1 MTGQD
6 IENKAINDFK
16 DALLK
21 INGALL
27 KSGTDTSEAV
37 IMLPREDFNWWFT
50 VLQYPNSPASK
61 FLKYDPDNKTEF
73 ILAGIKVRSFGK

>member
-1 MTGQD
+1 MTQN
-6 IENKAINDFK
+6 IENQAVKSFTE
-16 DALLK
+16 ALLA

-27 KSGTDTSEAV
+27 KSGSNKDEAV

-61 FLKYDPDNKTEF
+61 FFKYDPQDLNEF
-73 ILAGIKVRSFGK
+73 TLAGIKVRSFGK

>member
-1 MTGQD
+1 MTQN
-6 IENKAINDFK
+6 IENQAVKSFTE
-16 DALLK
+16 ALLA

-27 KSGTDTSEAV
+27 KSGSNKDEVV

-61 FLKYDPDNKTEF
+61 FFKYNPQDLTEF
-73 ILAGIKVRSFGK
+73 TLAGIKVRSFGK